1 MEWTEERVAELT
13 ELWNA
18 GHSAAQV
25 ASRMGEVT
33 RNAVIGKVHRLGLS
47 GRPSPIK
54 RRPEPEPEPP
64 RKRPALVS
72 AMVKRPCQWPFGNP
86 GEPDFYFCG
95 QESAPEKP
103 YCPEHVAR
111 AYHMPEEKRQVGKKD
126 KAA

>member
-25 ASRMGEVT
+25 ANRMGGVT

-54 RRPEPEPEPP
+54 RKAQPEPE
-64 RKRPALVS
+64 RRRPAVVS
-72 AMVKRPCQWPFGNP
+72 ARVKHPCQWPFGNP

-95 QESAPEKP
+95 RESAPEKP

-111 AYHMPEEKRQVGKKD
+111 AYHRPEDKRQVAAEE

>member
-1 MEWTEERVAELT
+1 MEWTEERVAKLT

-18 GHSAAQV
+18 GLSAAEI
-25 ASRMGEVT
+25 SRRFGDVT

-54 RRPEPEPEPP
+54 RAPQRPVVI
-64 RKRPALVS
+64 ATNS
-72 AMVKRPCQWPFGNP
+72 DRPCQWPFGDP
-86 GEPDFYFCG
+86 GEPDFHFCG
-95 QESAPEKP
+95 REAAPGRP

-111 AYHMPEEKRQVGKKD
+111 AYHRSDDRAEARDAD